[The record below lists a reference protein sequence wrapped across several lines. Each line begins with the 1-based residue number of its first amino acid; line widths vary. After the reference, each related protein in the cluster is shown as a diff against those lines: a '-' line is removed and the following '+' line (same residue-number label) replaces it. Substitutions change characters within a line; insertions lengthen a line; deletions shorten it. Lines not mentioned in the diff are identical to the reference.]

1 MQARAVQNDIARF
14 FWELDNLERHVAVDT
29 FPLHKMP
36 NPFCCRPQSENNYWN
51 QGQFQDGKRQQTH
64 PDRHVTSPRLSR
76 HSTPD
81 GYEPMLGRI
90 FTAKTLSFILSP

>member
-1 MQARAVQNDIARF
+1 
-14 FWELDNLERHVAVDT
+14 
-29 FPLHKMP
+29 
-36 NPFCCRPQSENNYWN
+36 
-51 QGQFQDGKRQQTH
+51 
-64 PDRHVTSPRLSR
+64 LSR